1 MGAIFKGVLFALD
14 SLEIIVATIF
24 GTALFFGIPFYVIR
38 SLINKGH
45 LFLSVCLSLV
55 VIASF
60 GICVRDF
67 RKKKWSGISILI
79 AVLWIICLASSGW
92 ILMS

>member
-1 MGAIFKGVLFALD
+1 MVALD
-14 SLEIIVATIF
+14 SLEIIVAAIF

-38 SLINKGH
+38 NLFNKGH
-45 LFLSVCLSLV
+45 IFLSVFLSFI

-60 GICVRDF
+60 GICIRDF
-67 RKKKWSGISILI
+67 KRKKWSGISILI
-79 AVLWIICLASSGW
+79 AVLWIICLVISGW